1 MHDSKSLNVTGMGG
15 KISHAISFT
24 DVLSNTFH
32 QFAPAYHD
40 YTLYAAG
47 EEGGKSGKNGAKG
60 NGKKKPYRM
69 KTYVFKDLESV
80 QESGPPGERGPGEGS
95 GLMMMPGGHGRQRGD
110 SILHRD
116 SIADNAL
123 LMFDVGQQQQQQREE
138 VEAGGGAGGDAG
150 EPAIVPSSII
160 REEEEESVAEG
171 EKGDLEDLGGE

>member
-1 MHDSKSLNVTGMGG
+1 
-15 KISHAISFT
+15 
-24 DVLSNTFH
+24 
-32 QFAPAYHD
+32 
-40 YTLYAAG
+40 
-47 EEGGKSGKNGAKG
+47 
-60 NGKKKPYRM
+60 
-69 KTYVFKDLESV
+69 
-80 QESGPPGERGPGEGS
+80 
-95 GLMMMPGGHGRQRGD
+95 MMMPGGHGRQRGD